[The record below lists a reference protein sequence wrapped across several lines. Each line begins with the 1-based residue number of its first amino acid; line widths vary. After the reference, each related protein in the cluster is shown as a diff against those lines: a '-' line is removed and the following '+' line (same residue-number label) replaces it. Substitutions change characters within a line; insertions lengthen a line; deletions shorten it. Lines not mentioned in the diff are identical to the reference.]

1 MIFEDILSLFHQCKI
16 EKEVMNICDALVYN
30 HLKRFYYDKTAQK
43 FIEVRKKSKFLSIP
57 QELNLEKVIKKNPL
71 FCFYDSAV
79 KSFRR
84 SNRIKDTKR
93 TQIDIFIEK
102 LNIIGENDT
111 ILPLKI
117 VYNLP
122 EKNRGIVTTKN
133 ISQGDF
139 VVEYAG
145 ELIDDKTA
153 SIRELQYTY
162 ENYKGCFMYFFHF
175 NEKKYC
181 IDATIENGRYGRLIN
196 HSRQNA
202 NLKTKVILYNGLPR
216 LILIAKFD

>member
-1 MIFEDILSLFHQCKI
+1 MNNKIERISDTLVFNFLIAKGYLKTAGRFVKKKRRLKSVAKRLNGTRIFTNLMIFEDILSLFYQCKL
-16 EKEVMNICDALVYN
+16 EKEVLNICDALVYN
-30 HLKRFYYDKTAQK
+30 HLKKFCYDKTAQK
-43 FIEVRKKSKFLSIP
+43 LLDVRKKCKFLSIP
-57 QELNLEKVIKKNPL
+57 QELNLEKVIEKNPL

-84 SNRIKDTKR
+84 SNRIKDIKR

-102 LNIIGENDT
+102 LNIIGENDS

-153 SIRELQYTY
+153 SIRELQYTEY
-162 ENYKGCFMYFFHF
+162 GF
-175 NEKKYC
+175 N
-181 IDATIENGRYGRLIN
+181 
-196 HSRQNA
+196 
-202 NLKTKVILYNGLPR
+202 
-216 LILIAKFD
+216 